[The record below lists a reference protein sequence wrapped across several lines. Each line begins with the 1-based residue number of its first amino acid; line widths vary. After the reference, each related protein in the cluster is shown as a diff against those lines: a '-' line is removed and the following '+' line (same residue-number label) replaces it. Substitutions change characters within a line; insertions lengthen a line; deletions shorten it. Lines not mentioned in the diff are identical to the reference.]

1 MELIALTGAP
11 CSGKTTVARELEK
24 RGYLFIDFCDLIK
37 QIAADVLTH
46 AGVPTTVEMIRS
58 NKDHYREFLQVLGE
72 QIGFNDNPAY
82 VYRAL
87 SEYGFS
93 GCAHKYAVFD
103 NVRTP
108 EQFAVLQGLGF
119 HLVRI
124 WVPTETRAERAWSKY
139 GTEPEDFLNQG
150 MHPIEKG
157 TGLEPEIEIDGTMSP
172 AVLVGWLVDLRIDT
186 AA

>member
-24 RGYLFIDFCDLIK
+24 RGYLFIDFCDIIK
-37 QIAADVLTH
+37 QIAAEVLTN
-46 AGVPTTVEMIRS
+46 AGVPTTVELVRA
-58 NKDHYREFLQVLGE
+58 NKDHYREFLQALSE
-72 QIGFNDNPAY
+72 QIGFNTNPAY

-108 EQFAVLQGLGF
+108 EQFAVLKGLGF
-119 HLVRI
+119 HLIRI
-124 WVPTETRAERAWSKY
+124 WASESTRSARAWEKY
-139 GTEPEDFLNQG
+139 GTEPENFLNQG
-150 MHPIEKG
+150 SHPIEKG
-157 TGLEPEIEIDGTMSP
+157 FGLDPEIEIDGSMPP
-172 AVLVGWLVDLRIDT
+172 ALLVSWLVDLQIDN

>member
-11 CSGKTTVARELEK
+11 CSGKTTVARELER
-24 RGYLFIDFCDLIK
+24 RGYLFIDFCDIIK
-37 QIAADVLTH
+37 VEAARALT
-46 AGVPTTVEMIRS
+46 AIGVPTTVEQVRAD
-58 NKDHYREFLQVLGE
+58 KDRYRPLLQALSEV
-72 QIGFNDNPAY
+72 IGFNDDPNY

-87 SEYGFS
+87 WEYGFA
-93 GCAHKYAVFD
+93 GCAGRLAVFD

-108 EQFAVLQGLGF
+108 EQFEVLKGSGF
-119 HLVRI
+119 HLVRLYA
-124 WVPTETRAERAWSKY
+124 PFETRADRAWEKY

-157 TGLEPEIEIDGTMSP
+157 TGLVPDIEIDGTMPTSMI
-172 AVLVGWLVDLRIDT
+172 ADFLIELHIDE